1 MPIGN
6 IAKRRG
12 KAKIKISAKREA
24 VMQRLMDS
32 YSEDFD
38 VKMTVIQELI
48 PLGLKAVADELQSE
62 VKRLAGEKHSRIGN
76 NARWGRQ
83 NGSVY
88 LRDQKFPIKVPR
100 LRDVKLNQEVP
111 LEAYKRLQSPFD
123 DDKGALVR
131 LLHGLSTHKYH
142 ESASL
147 AAEAFGISASN
158 LSKRFKKSSY
168 SNIKQI
174 QTRSLSQYDI
184 IAIFIDAK
192 RYADDGLMVAL
203 GITMDGNKIVL
214 GIEQIHSENAKA
226 IEQWFDSLIERGLKF
241 EAGILFIIDGSKGIR
256 KAIERKFSIYAL
268 IQRCRWHK
276 RENVIAYLDKPQQAV
291 FRRRLQDA
299 YLKTTYKEAKAA
311 LTELHHELETV
322 NVSAANSLLEGL
334 EETLTI
340 HELGLSPELTRSLS
354 TTNCIESVMSQ
365 MGQYT
370 DKVDRW
376 HNSSQIL
383 RWTATG
389 LMDIEPRLNKI
400 IGFRYLSV
408 LRIKLREIVRQR
420 LQKEFKTKEPED
432 MEVPMVEVNGDRSI

>member
-1 MPIGN
+1 
-6 IAKRRG
+6 
-12 KAKIKISAKREA
+12 
-24 VMQRLMDS
+24 
-32 YSEDFD
+32 
-38 VKMTVIQELI
+38 
-48 PLGLKAVADELQSE
+48 
-62 VKRLAGEKHSRIGN
+62 
-76 NARWGRQ
+76 
-83 NGSVY
+83 
-88 LRDQKFPIKVPR
+88 
-100 LRDVKLNQEVP
+100 
-111 LEAYKRLQSPFD
+111 
-123 DDKGALVR
+123 
-131 LLHGLSTHKYH
+131 
-142 ESASL
+142 
-147 AAEAFGISASN
+147 
-158 LSKRFKKSSY
+158 
-168 SNIKQI
+168 
-174 QTRSLSQYDI
+174 
-184 IAIFIDAK
+184 
-192 RYADDGLMVAL
+192 MVAL

-214 GIEQIHSENAKA
+214 GVEQSHSENSRA
-226 IEQWFDSLIERGLKF
+226 IEQWLDSLIERGLKF
-241 EAGILFIIDGSKGIR
+241 EDGILFIIDGSKGIR

-299 YLKTTYKEAKAA
+299 YLKTTYKEARAA
-311 LTELHHELETV
+311 LTVLHRELETV

-340 HELGLSPELTRSLS
+340 HELGLSPELARSLS

-420 LQKEFKTKEPED
+420 LQKEFKAKEPEA
-432 MEVPMVEVNGDRSI
+432 MEVSMVEANGDRSI

>member
-1 MPIGN
+1 
-6 IAKRRG
+6 
-12 KAKIKISAKREA
+12 
-24 VMQRLMDS
+24 
-32 YSEDFD
+32 
-38 VKMTVIQELI
+38 
-48 PLGLKAVADELQSE
+48 
-62 VKRLAGEKHSRIGN
+62 
-76 NARWGRQ
+76 
-83 NGSVY
+83 
-88 LRDQKFPIKVPR
+88 
-100 LRDVKLNQEVP
+100 VP
-111 LEAYKRLQSPFD
+111 LEAYRRLQAPFD

-142 ESASL
+142 ESSSL
-147 AAEAFGISASN
+147 AMEAFGISASN
-158 LSKRFKKSSY
+158 LSKRFKKGSY
-168 SNIKQI
+168 NNIKQI
-174 QTRSLSQYDI
+174 QTRSLSEYDI

-214 GIEQIHSENAKA
+214 GVEQSHSENSRA
-226 IEQWFDSLIERGLKF
+226 IEQWLDSLIERGLKF
-241 EAGILFIIDGSKGIR
+241 EDGILFIIDGSKGIR

-299 YLKTTYKEAKAA
+299 YLKTTYKEARAA
-311 LTELHHELETV
+311 LTVLHRELETV
-322 NVSAANSLLEGL
+322 NISAANSLIEGL

-340 HELGLSPELTRSLS
+340 HELGLSPELARSLS
-354 TTNCIESVMSQ
+354 TANCIESVMSQ

-376 HNSSQIL
+376 HNSNQIL

-420 LQKEFKTKEPED
+420 LQKESKAGGPDT
-432 MEVPMVEVNGDRSI
+432 MEASLAGANRDRSI

>member
-1 MPIGN
+1 MN
-6 IAKRRG
+6 TVAKKRG
-12 KAKIKISAKREA
+12 KAKVKISTKREA
-24 VMQRLMDS
+24 AMKKLMDS
-32 YSEDFD
+32 YSENFD
-38 VKMTVIQELI
+38 VKLIVIQELI
-48 PLGLKAVADELQSE
+48 PLGLKAVADELQNE
-62 VKRLAGEKHSRIGN
+62 VKRLAGEKHSRNGN

-100 LRDVKLNQEVP
+100 MRDVELNQEVP
-111 LEAYKRLQSPFD
+111 LEAYRRLQSPFD
-123 DDKGALVR
+123 DDKGALLR

-142 ESASL
+142 ESTSL

-158 LSKRFKKSSY
+158 LSKRFKRGSY
-168 SNIKQI
+168 SNIKEI
-174 QTRSLSQYDI
+174 QTRSLSRYDI

-203 GITMDGNKIVL
+203 GITMDGNKIIL
-214 GIEQIHSENAKA
+214 GVEQSHTENSRA
-226 IEQWFDSLIERGLKF
+226 IGQWLDRLIERGLKF
-241 EAGILFIIDGSKGIR
+241 ENGILFIIDGSKGIR
-256 KAIERKFSIYAL
+256 KAIEHKFSVYAL

-276 RENVIAYLDKPQQAV
+276 RENIIAYLDKPQQAV

-299 YLKTTYKEAKAA
+299 YIKTTYKEAKAA
-311 LTELHHELETV
+311 LTGLYRELETV
-322 NVSAANSLLEGL
+322 NISAANSLLEGL

-340 HELGLSPELTRSLS
+340 HELGLSPELAKSLS

-376 HNSSQIL
+376 HNSNQIL

-420 LQKEFKTKEPED
+420 LQRKSKVEEPET
-432 MEVPMVEVNGDRSI
+432 MEVSMVRANGDRSI

>member
-6 IAKRRG
+6 IAKKRG
-12 KAKIKISAKREA
+12 KAKIKISSKREA
-24 VMQRLMDS
+24 AMQRIMDS

-48 PLGLKAVADELQSE
+48 PLGLKAVADELQGE
-62 VKRLAGEKHSRIGN
+62 VRRLAGEKHSRGGV
-76 NARWGRQ
+76 NARWGWQ

-100 LRDVKLNQEVP
+100 VRDVDLNHEVS
-111 LEAYKRLQSPFD
+111 LEAYRRLQTPFD
-123 DDKGALVR
+123 DDKGALRR

-142 ESASL
+142 ESVSL
-147 AAEAFGISASN
+147 ATEAFGISASN
-158 LSKRFKKSSY
+158 LSKRFKRGSAD
-168 SNIKQI
+168 NIKQI
-174 QTRSLSQYDI
+174 QTRSLAQYDI
-184 IAIFIDAK
+184 VAIFIDAK

-203 GITMDGNKIVL
+203 GVTMDGRKIVL

-226 IEQWFDSLIERGLKF
+226 IEQWFDSMIERGLKF
-241 EAGILFIIDGSKGIR
+241 EDGILFIIDGSKGIR

-276 RENVIAYLDKPQQAV
+276 RENVVAYLDKPQQV
-291 FRRRLQDA
+291 LFRRHLQLA
-299 YLKTTYKEAKAA
+299 YEKTTYKEAKTA
-311 LTELHHELETV
+311 LEQLHRELETV

-340 HELGLSPELTRSLS
+340 HQLGLSSELAKSLS

-376 HNSSQIL
+376 HNSDQIL

-400 IGFRYLSV
+400 IGFRYLHV
-408 LRIKLREIVRQR
+408 LRIKLREIVKQR
-420 LQKEFKTKEPED
+420 LQKESKVKEPETA
-432 MEVPMVEVNGDRSI
+432 EVSIVGVS

>member
-6 IAKRRG
+6 IAKKRG
-12 KAKIKISAKREA
+12 KAKVKIYTKREA
-24 VMQRLMDS
+24 AMKKLMDS

-38 VKMTVIQELI
+38 VKLTVIQELI
-48 PLGLKAVADELQSE
+48 PLGLKAVAEELQNE

-88 LRDQKFPIKVPR
+88 LRDQKFPINIPR
-100 LRDVKLNQEVP
+100 IRDVELNQEVP
-111 LEAYKRLQSPFD
+111 LETYKRLQSPFD

-158 LSKRFKKSSY
+158 LSKRFKRGSY
-168 SNIKQI
+168 NNIKQI
-174 QTRSLSQYDI
+174 QARSLSQYDI

-192 RYADDGLMVAL
+192 RYAEDGLMVAL

-214 GIEQIHSENAKA
+214 GVEQSHSENSRA
-226 IEQWFDSLIERGLKF
+226 IEQWLDSLIERGLKF
-241 EAGILFIIDGSKGIR
+241 ENGILFIIDGSKGIR

-299 YLKTTYKEAKAA
+299 YAKTTYKEAKAI
-311 LTELHHELETV
+311 LTGLHRELETV
-322 NVSAANSLLEGL
+322 NISAANSLLEGL

-340 HELGLSPELTRSLS
+340 HELGLSPELARSLS
-354 TTNCIESVMSQ
+354 TANCIESVMSQ

-420 LQKEFKTKEPED
+420 LQKEFKAKKPD
-432 MEVPMVEVNGDRSI
+432 AMEISMVEANGDRSI